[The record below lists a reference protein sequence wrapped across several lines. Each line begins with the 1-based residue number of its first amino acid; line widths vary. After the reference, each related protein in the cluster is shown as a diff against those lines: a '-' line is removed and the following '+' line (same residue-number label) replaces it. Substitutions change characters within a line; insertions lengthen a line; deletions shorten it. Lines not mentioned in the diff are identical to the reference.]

1 MKALNFTLS
10 LFKKYNVE
18 FKLSEAQ
25 QEDIHKSTLITVS
38 AEDVHR
44 GHIESYLKKF
54 DSLEKKKKNTVS
66 SLIIIFEGYENVNLK
81 IFDVPEL
88 KQWIRKLYSIKPNL
102 FYYLRNHSDHY
113 VHDILM
119 CLVEASPSFL
129 PSQFKKYTNP
139 SLLVHG
145 ADAIPTIE
153 KIADKLMQFSK
164 KRKHSPQ
171 EMFSII
177 INFLAATEYE
187 GHVEGSKV
195 RLEY

>member
-10 LFKKYNVE
+10 LFKKYNMD

-25 QEDIHKSTLITVS
+25 QDDLHKATIIKVS
-38 AEDVHR
+38 HQDVQR
-44 GHIESYLKKF
+44 GHIESYLKKIH
-54 DSLEKKKKNTVS
+54 SLEKKKKNTVTT
-66 SLIIIFEGYENVNLK
+66 LIIIFEGYEDVNLK
-81 IFDVPEL
+81 IFNVPEL
-88 KQWIRKLYSIKPNL
+88 KQWIRKLYIVKPNL

-119 CLVEASPSFL
+119 CLVEANPSFL
-129 PSQFKKYTNP
+129 PTQFKKYANP

-153 KIADKLMQFSK
+153 KIADKLVQFSI
-164 KRKHSPQ
+164 KRKHSSQ
-171 EMFSII
+171 EIFSIV

-187 GHVEGSKV
+187 GHVEGNKI